1 MNDIPP
7 IKATASPVGTRPPA
21 VPDEAGGEESHQ
33 PRTTAPVQADRVDI
47 SEMGQLL
54 STLDIGSQIR
64 VDKVTEIREAIA
76 NGTYITDAKINYTVS
91 RLMEELKATE
101 EI

>member
-7 IKATASPVGTRPPA
+7 IKATANPVGLRLPA
-21 VPDEAGGEESHQ
+21 VPDQAGDEEARQ
-33 PRTTAPVQADRVDI
+33 ARTTAPVQADRVDI

-54 STLDIGSQIR
+54 STLDVGSQIR

-91 RLMEELKATE
+91 RLMEELKANE

>member
-7 IKATASPVGTRPPA
+7 IKATASPVAMRPQPKADEGTGSEPRSSPVA
-21 VPDEAGGEESHQ
+21 TQ
-33 PRTTAPVQADRVDI
+33 PDRVDI

-54 STLDIGSQIR
+54 STLDLGSDIR

-76 NGTYITDAKINYTVS
+76 NGTYETQAKIDYTVS
-91 RLMEELKATE
+91 RLLEDLRAMG
-101 EI
+101 